1 MLILDTDHLSE
12 IDRGSAEAMSLL
24 DQLSTIETRIGTTIV
39 SVEEQL
45 RGLLALLRAVPDV
58 MTAVATYDRFHR
70 FVADVSAWDI
80 LPLTATAA
88 EEFQRLRSS
97 GIRIGAMDLKIA
109 CIALVNDATLLSR
122 NLRDFQKIPNLKV
135 ENWLDR

>member
-12 IDRGSAEAMSLL
+12 IDRGSTQAARLL
-24 DQLSTIETRIGTTIV
+24 ERLSTIETRVGTTIV

-45 RGLLALLRAVPDV
+45 RGLLALLRTVPDALNAVPY
-58 MTAVATYDRFHR
+58 YDRFQK
-70 FVADVSAWDI
+70 FVAEVSAWDI
-80 LPLTATAA
+80 LPLTEPAAA
-88 EEFQRLRSS
+88 EFARLRRS

-122 NLRDFQKIPNLKV
+122 NLRDFQKIPDLKV

>member
-12 IDRGSAEAMSLL
+12 IDRGSTQAMSLL
-24 DQLSTIETRIGTTIV
+24 DRLSTMETRVGTTVV

-58 MTAVATYDRFHR
+58 INAVPYYDRFQR

-80 LPLTATAA
+80 LPLTETAVA
-88 EEFQRLRSS
+88 EFERLRRSA
-97 GIRIGAMDLKIA
+97 IRIGAMDLKIA

-122 NLRDFQKIPNLKV
+122 NLRDFRKIPNLKV